1 MWANKKN
8 LEPRDGNIAFMTW
21 VRNMEYLKSLLLR
34 RYLLRTKTAML
45 EEYQP
50 DTSPFVNPSLGEGTS
65 LALLLSF
72 FLCFTAK
79 MLPKTKST
87 YMGDRA

>member
-1 MWANKKN
+1 MEKSKH
-8 LEPRDGNIAFMTW
+8 AFMTW